1 MTTKNIDFF
10 SNINRHWMK
19 THKIPKRENRISVY
33 SILEKQIKKQIDG
46 IIKKDADLNR
56 VVAIFEKDYNVKVLE
71 RVRRLIEELKD
82 HQTLE
87 QLMVWT
93 FHNNIQFPLK
103 FGIGDDP
110 KDPKTICFIVGEPIS
125 LTLPF
130 LALYKNDTAK
140 RHLLSFVKD
149 IFKIASINIDSIHDA
164 YPQDVLDIEIILSE
178 SMYKTKHVPIEQLC
192 NKYPLTNQV
201 RSFFYLFGIK
211 NYKSNFYIVENPKY
225 FQAISKVL
233 KTKQFKTYM
242 LYQIVISYSKFH
254 SRLQQCTFNFF
265 SKYLNGIKTNEN
277 HHHRGENLVVSS
289 IGNIQVSKL
298 YLKTFKNNAEIKL
311 CNTIV
316 ELIKEYMIKRISKNQ
331 YLHTKTI
338 ECAILKIQKI
348 RFLISNSNSFK
359 TEFTIPT
366 TNDPFE
372 ILEHYNKYKQE
383 QIISALR
390 RGKRFNILDVWDDA
404 KCGNVYDVNAYYIP
418 TENVIV
424 IPNGYLQPPFVD
436 VRKSFAYNLGILGT
450 TIGHEMFHAIDDEG
464 CKFDQHGNL
473 HMWWKKED
481 FKRYQAHQKS
491 VINYYEKYAK
501 REDHKQINGALTL
514 GENIS
519 DIGGFLLAEDVL
531 VASVDSRDFKQFYI
545 AYAKQWRM
553 NLTKQEEKKKL
564 ATDVHAPFKYRTNL
578 VLSYSSIFH
587 KIFFSRAKT
596 KTFFW

>member
-1 MTTKNIDFF
+1 
-10 SNINRHWMK
+10 MK

-211 NYKSNFYIVENPKY
+211 NYK
-225 FQAISKVL
+225 
-233 KTKQFKTYM
+233 
-242 LYQIVISYSKFH
+242 VIFI
-254 SRLQQCTFNFF
+254 L
-265 SKYLNGIKTNEN
+265 
-277 HHHRGENLVVSS
+277 
-289 IGNIQVSKL
+289 
-298 YLKTFKNNAEIKL
+298 
-311 CNTIV
+311 
-316 ELIKEYMIKRISKNQ
+316 
-331 YLHTKTI
+331 
-338 ECAILKIQKI
+338 LKIQN
-348 RFLISNSNSFK
+348 IS
-359 TEFTIPT
+359 
-366 TNDPFE
+366 
-372 ILEHYNKYKQE
+372 
-383 QIISALR
+383 
-390 RGKRFNILDVWDDA
+390 KRF
-404 KCGNVYDVNAYYIP
+404 P
-418 TENVIV
+418 
-424 IPNGYLQPPFVD
+424 
-436 VRKSFAYNLGILGT
+436 
-450 TIGHEMFHAIDDEG
+450 
-464 CKFDQHGNL
+464 KFS
-473 HMWWKKED
+473 
-481 FKRYQAHQKS
+481 KRNNSKH
-491 VINYYEKYAK
+491 
-501 REDHKQINGALTL
+501 TCC
-514 GENIS
+514 
-519 DIGGFLLAEDVL
+519 
-531 VASVDSRDFKQFYI
+531 
-545 AYAKQWRM
+545 
-553 NLTKQEEKKKL
+553 TK
-564 ATDVHAPFKYRTNL
+564 
-578 VLSYSSIFH
+578 
-587 KIFFSRAKT
+587 
-596 KTFFW
+596 